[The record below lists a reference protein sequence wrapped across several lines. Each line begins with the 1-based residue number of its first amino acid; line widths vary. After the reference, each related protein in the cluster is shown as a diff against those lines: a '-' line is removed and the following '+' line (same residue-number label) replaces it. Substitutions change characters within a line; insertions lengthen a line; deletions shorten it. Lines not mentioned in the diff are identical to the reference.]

1 MPENKPHVAKDT
13 PTQGT
18 GEKPWTEEEKSR
30 GAAKP
35 ATEGEAGAGGRP
47 NDDRAATESA
57 AANIDP
63 KPQP

>member
-1 MPENKPHVAKDT
+1 MPETKPHT
-13 PTQGT
+13 PQRKP
-18 GEKPWTEEEKSR
+18 GEAWTEEEKSR

>member
-1 MPENKPHVAKDT
+1 MPENKPQPPKGHPAS
-13 PTQGT
+13 GT